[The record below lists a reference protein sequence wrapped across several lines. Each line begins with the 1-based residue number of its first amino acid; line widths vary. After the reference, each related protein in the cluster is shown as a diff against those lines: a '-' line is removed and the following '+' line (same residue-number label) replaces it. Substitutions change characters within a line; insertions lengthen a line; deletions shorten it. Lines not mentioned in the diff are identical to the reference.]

1 MEYQKIIDIIISE
14 PIYLS
19 IIVLFILAFIYSVLK
34 KFFNLLIIILIGLVG
49 YVCFLVYTN
58 QDLPGESDKIIYPF
72 IDSTKER
79 AGKILDDLSK

>member
-49 YVCFLVYTN
+49 YVSFLIYTN
-58 QDLPGESDKIIYPF
+58 QDLPGESDQIIYPF
-72 IDSTKER
+72 IDLTKEK
-79 AGKILDDLSK
+79 AGKILDDLSD